1 MFVGLPVA
9 NYVVAYDWYVVLLG
23 RPADMFP
30 RDSEAVWRL
39 ARDGSIYVVQDAL
52 RAGNGLVT
60 IALDDLDAHEARLR
74 ADGVP
79 FTEQTD
85 GPDPRC
91 LVFKDVDA
99 NTLKFFQ
106 DPAQSGNVNPRMG
119 QRCFY
124 ESQRPDRPRLT

>member
-23 RPADMFP
+23 RPADMVP

-39 ARDGSIYVVQDAL
+39 ARNGSIYVVQDAL

-60 IALDDLDAHEARLR
+60 VALDDLDAHEARLR
-74 ADGVP
+74 AVGVA

-91 LVFKDVDA
+91 LVFKDVDG

-106 DPAQSGNVNPRMG
+106 DPAQSG
-119 QRCFY
+119 
-124 ESQRPDRPRLT
+124 T